1 MKKRIIT
8 MVLGT
13 VLAIGLLSGCGN
25 PQSANKTITSV
36 EDVPAAT
43 SDGTDVVPEQT
54 AADSKDDLNQA
65 REIRIGTNNNY
76 FTATV
81 AYQKGFLQDE
91 FGDGFKISLHNFT
104 NGPQQ
109 IEAIAAGELDIVQYG
124 DVPTTNSYANNA
136 GVHVISNLWSS
147 DDAYALLAGPDS
159 GISQPSDLKGK
170 TVAIGIGTN
179 NHQFLLKVLEAGGL
193 TEADINIL
201 NISSGSDQL
210 ASLIEGSV
218 DAITTTQPNFDSYA
232 EKSGGKIIVTNK
244 DYNLAATF
252 ILATDDFATKNPDTV
267 ARVLKVLDQTN
278 KWIEENL
285 DESVTIVADYFGI
298 AEADAR
304 KYWDTRVFD
313 IGWSD
318 ELTETL
324 GATVEYEYAQGLI
337 KAKFDPN
344 DAIDTTYLEL
354 AGLHTK

>member
-1 MKKRIIT
+1 MKKRIIALA
-8 MVLGT
+8 LGT
-13 VLAIGLLSGCGN
+13 VFAIGVFAGCGN
-25 PQSANKTITSV
+25 TKGADKTVTSV
-36 EDVPAAT
+36 EDVLTAT
-43 SDGTDVVPEQT
+43 SDGIEAKAENSDAE
-54 AADSKDDLNQA
+54 SKDDLNQA

-91 FGDGFKISLHNFT
+91 FGDEYKISLHNFT

-136 GVHVISNLWSS
+136 GVRVISNLWSS

-159 GISQPSDLKGK
+159 GINQPSDLKGK
-170 TVAIGIGTN
+170 TVAVGIGTN
-179 NHQFLLKVLEAGGL
+179 NHQFILKVLEAGGL

-218 DAITTTQPNFDSYA
+218 DAITVTQPNFDNYA

-252 ILATDDFATKNPDTV
+252 ILATDDFATGNPDTV
-267 ARVLKVLDQTN
+267 ARVLKVFDQTN

-285 DESVTIVADYFGI
+285 DEAVTIVADYFGI
-298 AEADAR
+298 EETNAR

-324 GATVEYEYAQGLI
+324 GATVEYEYEQGLI
-337 KAKFDPN
+337 KAKFDPK